1 MLGHNP
7 LIQLGVWIGEMGCI
21 HSSARRD
28 IAIKFFLVVG
38 GVFLFLL
45 EWETIEVTTNRELAV
60 DTLLGDVEILDVEEA
75 LLANSGDEGAGKLLP
90 TFRSGVEGE
99 VDGDQVGPVKI
110 CLQPRRFKVQSCG
123 NEWGTLQTFVSGTHW

>member
-1 MLGHNP
+1 
-7 LIQLGVWIGEMGCI
+7 MGCI

-75 LLANSGDEGAGKLLP
+75 LLANSGDEGAGELLP
-90 TFRSGVEGE
+90 ALRSGIEGE

-110 CLQPRRFKVQSCG
+110 GLLSRRDSAYG
-123 NEWGTLQTFVSGTHW
+123 LARTNEGHC